1 MDTYV
6 QCGEQPCTTANFSTS
21 LMELTN
27 INQPITKLL
36 SNKDALWWAE
46 PLQCCMQDKWHEH
59 TWELPSAHCK
69 ESLRLSGEAL
79 IRFTS
84 SWDSEF
90 FLKPMLLSLRKKIIT
105 KLKMNHLSHSTRI
118 CYHWTLPQS
127 KTKPFSW
134 LRKMFFVLSQAQDMR
149 NWTSDLQILCINALL
164 LSYRDST
171 VSKVYYEVHMT
182 CVLHFS
188 RISNDYNHRKYTR
201 RQKMVSIAKQ

>member
-6 QCGEQPCTTANFSTS
+6 QCGEQSCKTANFSTS
-21 LMELTN
+21 LMKLTN

-69 ESLRLSGEAL
+69 ESLRYSGESLKVHFLMGLRIFPKTDA
-79 IRFTS
+79 
-84 SWDSEF
+84 SEF
-90 FLKPMLLSLRKKIIT
+90 EEKIIT
-105 KLKMNHLSHSTRI
+105 KLKMNHLSYSTRI

-134 LRKMFFVLSQAQDMR
+134 LRKMFFVLLQAWDKEKIVSPHEELNLWPSDSALWCSTTGPQRLYHEQGLLQSSYDM
-149 NWTSDLQILCINALL
+149 CPA
-164 LSYRDST
+164 Y
-171 VSKVYYEVHMT
+171 
-182 CVLHFS
+182 C
-188 RISNDYNHRKYTR
+188 
-201 RQKMVSIAKQ
+201 

>member
-1 MDTYV
+1 MK
-6 QCGEQPCTTANFSTS
+6 
-21 LMELTN
+21 LTN

-36 SNKDALWWAE
+36 SNKDTLWWAE

-134 LRKMFFVLSQAQDMR
+134 LRKMFFVLSQARDKEKIPSPHEELNLWPSNSMHQCSITELQRLYREQGLLRSSYDMR
-149 NWTSDLQILCINALL
+149 PAFC
-164 LSYRDST
+164 
-171 VSKVYYEVHMT
+171 
-182 CVLHFS
+182 
-188 RISNDYNHRKYTR
+188 
-201 RQKMVSIAKQ
+201 

>member
-6 QCGEQPCTTANFSTS
+6 QCGKQSCKTANFSTS
-21 LMELTN
+21 LMKLTN

-90 FLKPMLLSLRKKIIT
+90 FLKPKLLSLSKKSFPSSKWAIFLTQQEFVIT
-105 KLKMNHLSHSTRI
+105 EI
-118 CYHWTLPQS
+118 CHNQ

-134 LRKMFFVLSQAQDMR
+134 LRKMFFVLSQARDKEKILSPHEELNLWPSNSMHQCSTTELQRLYSEQGLLRSSYDMR
-149 NWTSDLQILCINALL
+149 PA
-164 LSYRDST
+164 
-171 VSKVYYEVHMT
+171 
-182 CVLHFS
+182 FF
-188 RISNDYNHRKYTR
+188 
-201 RQKMVSIAKQ
+201 